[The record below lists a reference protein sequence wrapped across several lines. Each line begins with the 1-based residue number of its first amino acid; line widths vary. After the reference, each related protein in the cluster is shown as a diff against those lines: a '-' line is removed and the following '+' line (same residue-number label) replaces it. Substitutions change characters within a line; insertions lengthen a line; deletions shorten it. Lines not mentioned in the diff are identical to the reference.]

1 MQVDTPTY
9 TPATA
14 AHTIGVHPNV
24 VRKWCI
30 AFRDYLSPEANP
42 PAGQGRKLTASDVA
56 RLQLVRQ
63 WRSDGVEFNDIAPRL
78 AQLPANEPSAPHID
92 VAPELPVLDKPGQA
106 ITSMVVLNDLA
117 MRVAALESHNVNSQ
131 RRQWIVVAAIVGAV
145 LVGVIV
151 GGVLV
156 WMVTR

>member
-30 AFRDYLSPEANP
+30 AFRDYLAPEANP

-117 MRVAALESHNVNSQ
+117 MRVAALEAQTVHSQ
-131 RRQWIVVAAIVGAV
+131 RRQWIVVAVVVVALV
-145 LVGVIV
+145 LGVIV
-151 GGVLV
+151 GALV
-156 WMVTR
+156 VTLGR